1 MVSSPVAECVDSSEG
16 PLPEVFKLEIPEAVR
31 GMKELKKEL
40 FSSKVTIPVLKVDAT
55 KVSVIQRKV
64 RLERFLFKNLDE

>member
-1 MVSSPVAECVDSSEG
+1 
-16 PLPEVFKLEIPEAVR
+16 
-31 GMKELKKEL
+31 MKELKKEL

-64 RLERFLFKNLDE
+64 RLERFCSRISDE